1 MRIVTETDSAPKPLR
16 LRGRS
21 FIAVALV
28 PEPPVME
35 WLNRL
40 DAQLERAPSFFN
52 GRPVVL
58 DLSVA
63 RLNEPGIRALL
74 RELQTRSIQ
83 VLGIE
88 GADASVQSLN
98 VPGWPPMLKGGR
110 AAGAIDV
117 PDEPAAAREAEADEP
132 SALVLNHPIRSGQSI
147 VFPKGDVTI
156 LGSVGSGAEV
166 MAGGSIHVYGTLR
179 GRAIAGMLGNPMA
192 RIFCRRLEAELLAI
206 DGLYRTAED
215 VGTELRGRAVQAWLD
230 GDSIVVSA
238 LD

>member
-1 MRIVTETDSAPKPLR
+1 VTDAPARPQLR

-21 FIAVALV
+21 FIAVALA
-28 PEPPVME
+28 PEPPVMQ
-35 WLNRL
+35 WLARL
-40 DAQLERAPSFFN
+40 DDELERAPSFFA

-63 RLNEPGIRALL
+63 NLNEPGIRALL
-74 RELQTRSIQ
+74 AELGARAIR

-88 GADASVQSLN
+88 GAPDAVQALDA
-98 VPGWPPMLKGGR
+98 PGWPPMLNGGR
-110 AAGAIDV
+110 AAGLVDV
-117 PDEPAAAREAEADEP
+117 PDEPAPTHEP
-132 SALVLNHPIRSGQSI
+132 SSGPEPTSLLIAEPVRSGQSV
-147 VFPKGDVTI
+147 VFPHGDVTI
-156 LGSVGSGAEV
+156 VGSVGSGAEV

-179 GRAIAGMLGNPMA
+179 GRAIAGTLGDSGA

-215 VGTELRGRAVQAWLD
+215 MDPGLRGRPVQAWLD
-230 GDSIVVSA
+230 RDSILMAA